1 MICNGVGLL
10 FVVLWMC
17 VVFVVRSV
25 HRTGE
30 RERGE
35 RGEGEERLF
44 FYPFTAIINAIIE
57 FETGTSS
64 S

>member
-10 FVVLWMC
+10 FVLLWMS

-30 RERGE
+30 QERGE

-44 FYPFTAIINAIIE
+44 FYPLYCHYPCHNRVRDRHF
-57 FETGTSS
+57 
-64 S
+64 